1 MICSTSR
8 AEYHGQVQFCF
19 EFIFLNFFYLC
30 QVLARILPKIFHKIY
45 QKVSSSHKFSEN
57 ATFLVRNFPKNR
69 QVLEIDDHFL
79 KSVKFS
85 QHRQVLARQV
95 LASTTV
101 YLSSY
106 LKCFSQ
112 KVR

>member
-1 MICSTSR
+1 MICSTSH
-8 AEYHGQVQFCF
+8 AEYDGQVHFCF
-19 EFIFLNFFYLC
+19 EFIFFKFFSLC
-30 QVLARILPKIFHKIY
+30 QVLARILPKIFNQIY

-57 ATFLVRNFPKNR
+57 ATFLMRNFPKNR

-101 YLSSY
+101 YKKTVL
-106 LKCFSQ
+106 
-112 KVR
+112 